1 MTKNTLLIA
10 LTAGLLAASSA
21 TFAQTSSGN
30 STGADSSGAMSQS
43 TDGTAAPTKK
53 HRAQRHGTN
62 KSSNGLS
69 ANKSKTPAVETGASA
84 AVENGQG
91 K

>member
-10 LTAGLLAASSA
+10 LMAGLLATGSA
-21 TFAQTSSGN
+21 FAQTSSDN
-30 STGADSSGAMSQS
+30 SMAGDS
-43 TDGTAAPTKK
+43 TAAPMDGASAPMKK
-53 HRAQRHGTN
+53 HRMQRHGTN

>member
-10 LTAGLLAASSA
+10 LTAGLLATGSA
-21 TFAQTSSGN
+21 FAQTSSDN
-30 STGADSSGAMSQS
+30 SMAGS
-43 TDGTAAPTKK
+43 TAAPMDGASAPMKK
-53 HRAQRHGTN
+53 HRMQRHGTN

>member
-1 MTKNTLLIA
+1 MTKNSLLIA
-10 LTAGLLAASSA
+10 LTAGLLATGSA
-21 TFAQTSSGN
+21 FAQTASDNSSAGT
-30 STGADSSGAMSQS
+30 SAEPMDGAS
-43 TDGTAAPTKK
+43 APMKK
-53 HRAQRHGTN
+53 HRVQRHGTN

-69 ANKSKTPAVETGASA
+69 ASKTKTPAVETGASA